1 VLGLD
6 GHEFSP
12 ALLYKIVLAGG
23 LFKSFAQAGRALR
36 DVADIPI
43 CDRQVERIAQEIGA
57 ELAQGR
63 DDKAQKRRRR
73 RLGAAVA
80 NAPEV
85 VAVEVDGGKLA
96 TRASGCGPGVHEHG
110 WREHKVACLAR
121 LQSDTHEAD
130 PQPDPPACFADPDYV
145 AGLVRQVRAQA
156 GAAAE
161 QPPEPEEAA
170 GAAAPAAEG
179 PPAPPVPV
187 RLVRTCVATLRDS
200 KAFGPMVAA
209 EAQERDFYAAGRRA
223 FLADGQHYNWS
234 IHRTYFKDF
243 EPITDFI
250 HVIDYVHAA
259 AFAVGPDPPGRWSL
273 YLGWMTA
280 CWQGRVAE
288 VIEALR
294 GWQARLGEA
303 PEGAGVGEQDPRQV
317 VARVLTYLGN
327 NAPRMDYPRYRRLGL
342 PVTSSLVESLIGEF
356 NYRVK
361 GKDKYWDRP
370 DGAEAI
376 LQVRAALLSEDDRLR
391 RHVLGRP
398 GNPYRRRKPAQRR
411 AREVG

>member
-1 VLGLD
+1 LGLD
-6 GHEFSP
+6 GHGYSP
-12 ALLYKIVLAGG
+12 VVLYKVVHAAG
-23 LFKSFAQAGRALR
+23 LLKSFALAGRALR
-36 DVADIPI
+36 DLAEIDIS
-43 CDRQVERIAQEIGA
+43 DRQVTRLSEEVGA
-57 ELAQGR
+57 ELAHKR
-63 DDKAQKRRRR
+63 DEAAQQRRRR
-73 RLGAAVA
+73 ELQPQVA
-80 NAPEV
+80 SAPEV
-85 VAVEVDGGKLA
+85 VAVEVDGGKMA
-96 TRASGCGPGVHEHG
+96 TRASGCGPGVHDHG

-121 LQSDTHEAD
+121 LQSEPHEAD
-130 PQPDPPACFADPDYV
+130 PQPDPPSCFTDPAYV
-145 AGLVRQVRAQA
+145 ARLVRQVRAQA

-161 QPPEPEEAA
+161 APPAEGGQGPADQAGQPAAGPEPS
-170 GAAAPAAEG
+170 G
-179 PPAPPVPV
+179 PV
-187 RLVRTCVATLRDS
+187 RLVSTCVATLRDS

-209 EAQERDFYAAGRRA
+209 EAQQRDFYAAPRRA
-223 FLADGQHYNWS
+223 FLADGQRYNWS

-273 YLGWMTA
+273 YREWMTA

-294 GWQARLGEA
+294 GWQARLGE
-303 PEGAGVGEQDPRQV
+303 PPQGADVDEQDPRRV

-370 DGAEAI
+370 EGAEAI
-376 LQVRAALLSEDDRLR
+376 LQVRAALLSEDDRLK
-391 RHVLGRP
+391 RHILNRP
-398 GNPYRRRKPAQRR
+398 GSHYRRRRPAERPPR
-411 AREVG
+411 KAG